1 MGRQVGMWMYTNG
14 GGDVIEEKITAK
26 LKEREIDVIG
36 GLDLRFAEATNNQIL
51 CNGTDVTELNLFFSY
66 NAGEQTT
73 AQVYLYE
80 VVNDFIPT
88 INSFRAFELSEDK
101 FRSNMALGK
110 AGVKTSDFY
119 SCHREGSH
127 DGLYERLDKW
137 GKMVFK
143 PVDGW
148 GGAGM
153 ALLDTREKFDM
164 LMPFINQTDIRNIYV
179 ERFIQN
185 DFSDFRVDIV
195 DGQFVGCYG
204 RQASTRDW
212 RTNVTAGGSV
222 IMREADDTL
231 VDLAIRASDALG
243 MDIAGVDVLYD
254 VEREEYV
261 VLEVNGIPAFATPE
275 QEAMGLNFN
284 DRKIELIVEMID
296 RKTKNK

>member
-1 MGRQVGMWMYTNG
+1 MYTNG
-14 GGDVIEEKITAK
+14 GGEDIQKKIQYR
-26 LKEREIDVIG
+26 LREREIDCLT
-36 GLDLRFAEATNNQIL
+36 GLDLRFARAQNNAIICNETNMMDL
-51 CNGTDVTELNLFFSY
+51 DLFFSY
-66 NAGEQTT
+66 NAGEQTIS
-73 AQVYLYE
+73 QIYLYE
-80 VVNDFIPT
+80 VLNDYILT
-88 INSFRAFELSEDK
+88 LNSFRAFELSEDK
-101 FRSNMALGK
+101 FRTSMALSR
-110 AGVKTSDFY
+110 AGVNTTDFY
-119 SCHREGSH
+119 LCHREDIFH
-127 DGLYERLDKW
+127 DLYSKIDEW

-153 ALLDTREKFDM
+153 ALIDSRETFDM

-204 RQASTRDW
+204 RKADGRDW
-212 RTNVTAGGSV
+212 RTNITAGGSV
-222 IMREADDTL
+222 IMREADDE
-231 VDLAIRASDALG
+231 VIDIAIRASDALG
-243 MDIAGVDVLYD
+243 MDIAGVDILYD

-275 QEAMGLNFN
+275 QELMGLDFN